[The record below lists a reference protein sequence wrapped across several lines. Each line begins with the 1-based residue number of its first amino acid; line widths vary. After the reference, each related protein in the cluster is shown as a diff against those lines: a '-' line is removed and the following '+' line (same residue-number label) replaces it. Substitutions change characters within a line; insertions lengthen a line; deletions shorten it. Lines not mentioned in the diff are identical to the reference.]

1 MLKILHFALSIIVIV
16 IAVYSLM
23 TDDFTYQ
30 LIMMFSLSGL
40 MLVMGLRELQRN
52 KKATGWFLMVTF
64 SFLLFVSFASI

>member
-1 MLKILHFALSIIVIV
+1 
-16 IAVYSLM
+16 
-23 TDDFTYQ
+23 
-30 LIMMFSLSGL
+30 MFSLSGL

>member
-40 MLVMGLRELQRN
+40 MLVMGLRELQENR
-52 KKATGWFLMVTF
+52 KAVGWMLVVTCLF
-64 SFLLFVSFASI
+64 VLFVSFAIL